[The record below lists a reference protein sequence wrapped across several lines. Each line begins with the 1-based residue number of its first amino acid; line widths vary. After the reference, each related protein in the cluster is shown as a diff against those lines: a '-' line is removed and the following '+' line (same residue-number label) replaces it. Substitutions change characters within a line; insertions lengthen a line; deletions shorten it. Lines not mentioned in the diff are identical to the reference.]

1 MLMTHSLEQHS
12 EGDESEIAVDD
23 ARTGFV
29 FEIHVRDR
37 ARRAFTLVFGE
48 QVQRTPC
55 GQTGSVRQ
63 QLADRDDLFVSAIE
77 FRQVVRNGTVE
88 RQLAEL
94 DATRAEQRGDERLC
108 QRSEIVDRVEL
119 VCDAIRLDY

>member
-1 MLMTHSLEQHS
+1 MPMTHPFQQHS
-12 EGDESEIAVDD
+12 EGDKSEIAVDD

-29 FEIHVRDR
+29 FEIQVRNR

-63 QLADRDDLFVSAIE
+63 QLADRDDPFVSAIE
-77 FRQVVRNGTVE
+77 FRQVMRNGTV
-88 RQLAEL
+88 
-94 DATRAEQRGDERLC
+94 
-108 QRSEIVDRVEL
+108 RSEEHTSEL
-119 VCDAIRLDY
+119 QSPYE